1 MANTERQTLRI
12 QPFVA
17 PCRYVVGESRVPGFL
32 TDIST
37 GGCRVQTDVDPPAK
51 GVALAIEVRL
61 AGKPTHLRIPGTVRW
76 ARTSPR
82 GGFVFGVSF
91 EGIGADEQR
100 VVDDIVEA
108 FRRRAASIG

>member
-1 MANTERQTLRI
+1 MDNTERQAVRI

-37 GGCRVQTDVDPPAK
+37 RGCRVQTDAEPPAK

-61 AGKPTHLRIPGTVRW
+61 AGRPTHLRIPGTVRW

-91 EGIGADEQR
+91 EGMGHDEQH
-100 VVDDIVEA
+100 VVEDVIEA

>member
-1 MANTERQTLRI
+1 MANTERQTFRI
-12 QPFVA
+12 QPSGA
-17 PCRYVVGESRVPGFL
+17 PCRYVVGESRAPGFL

-91 EGIGADEQR
+91 EGIGSDEQR
-100 VVDDIVEA
+100 VVDDIVEE
-108 FRRRAASIG
+108 FR

>member
-1 MANTERQTLRI
+1 MAHTERQAFRI

-17 PCRYVVGESRVPGFL
+17 PCRYVVAETRAPGFL

-37 GGCRVQTDVDPPAK
+37 RGCRIQTELTPPAK
-51 GVALAIEVRL
+51 GTSLAIEVRL

-76 ARTSPR
+76 TRTNPR

-91 EGIGADEQR
+91 EGIGRDEQH
-100 VVDDIVEA
+100 VVDDVVEA